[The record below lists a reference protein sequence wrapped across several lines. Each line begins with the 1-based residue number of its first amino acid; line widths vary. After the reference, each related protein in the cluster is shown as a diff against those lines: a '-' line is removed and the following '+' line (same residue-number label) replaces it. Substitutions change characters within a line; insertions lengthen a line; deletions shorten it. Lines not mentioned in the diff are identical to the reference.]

1 MTETQSLGTET
12 TQVVSDDQWAIVLEA
27 LPDAVTLSE
36 PLELRASFNVL
47 NVVEGDILPPSG
59 MYVVLEGNIAL
70 LQSDEKLA
78 RAETGDYFYEAHL
91 AYTELPVG
99 LTAQAEQ
106 NTTLAYLSRNKWSD
120 LKNETREVFVSTLFG
135 DLVNVYMQDF
145 QQSINCCSVTAAAL
159 SMTALGFSCEVNDI
173 FRKVNLPSSY
183 VVNTGIALGEL
194 FDIACNYIHTVGL
207 RDRVKVTPFFMDP
220 ETTSAETLMEAILE
234 SERVAGKDDIIVAN
248 FQVGI
253 AHGRPMPG
261 GHFAV
266 IAKCNP
272 STGLLHMMD
281 VHPEKYGKLWV
292 TTVGRLYEA
301 MSDRDGNSH
310 RARGI
315 LRFSARGAVATE
327 LEAIKREIRYVDST
341 IHLNISNDKRHEMF
355 RRSTPNLNGLSVL
368 AESFEIFGD
377 HGASEDKLMRV
388 ADLSYTESLG
398 KVRSAAELSKI
409 ARKYLAKMED
419 LHVKAEFH
427 SFNTR
432 TKESPDTAEAWFEAQ
447 LRTLKS
453 PETHK
458 PDQSFDSPDKD
469 EPHQKK
475 RHLQIN
481 IDLNKVLGHNAV
493 ALPSSDFT
501 ETALLQEF
509 WCLCIAYNE
518 DTDYVTLVDMSPAT
532 SQVWQIPR
540 TTLFHG
546 LRDNND
552 PEMVVLQEKE
562 MPRDPGDVQQLL
574 KDHKLILFY
583 DDEDPWSYMLHSV
596 LNNIGA
602 EDLVEVDV
610 SGDSTLATRMRRQL
624 EKITSK
630 PTVPYLFL
638 EGEYLG
644 KRKDIMDAY
653 IAGRLQE
660 DIKKAGLR
668 VLLKT
673 ETPSLERN
681 DYGYPKGGLTDPRDG
696 KRNVLLCACGSS
708 AADKVPELVQK
719 LTDLGHNVKL
729 IPSPHAEHFFRDV
742 KKRDE
747 KAYDIYDHITP
758 KDVYRDSD
766 EWNFRYT
773 QFDMAVRAS
782 HLALCDWADCVV
794 VAPITCNTMGKIAH
808 GIGDTLLTS
817 VFVAW
822 QYQTKP
828 VIFCPAC
835 NTNMWNNITTQN
847 NVAILKRLG
856 GTFAG
861 PRRSKLSNGTMGIG
875 AMATPSE
882 IVTALN
888 IALDDLD
895 HQPDR
900 IIKWAKEASMSRDH
914 LLWDRIFRMIREDV
928 VGVNV
933 LDHETKDTLLHF
945 ACGGPGETLGTGTTH
960 GIEHVAAVEELLKLG
975 INVNSVNIAGYSAMH
990 VAIKNGAEDIIRLI
1004 LDTGD
1009 FKVLSC
1015 MRMLLD
1021 PDVEL
1026 SDETRELLNEWAENV
1041 RSDVPQEEDV
1051 DEDDAL
1057 DDDNDTTYLYFT
1069 YGSLKRGFPNYEKN
1083 AKLLSDFVG
1092 VATTTQTMPLIV
1104 QKEPACDNPN
1114 CGFLHRMATLVDKK
1128 GSGKHVSGEVYR
1140 VTAQGLKELDKLE
1153 GYDANNRENNTYV
1166 RKTIAVEVLGRT
1178 EKAFCYFIVNPE
1190 KYQAAVAAGTSEIVS
1205 EYTQEMAIA
1214 TPKTESV

>member
-1 MTETQSLGTET
+1 MTDTQSLET
-12 TQVVSDDQWAIVLEA
+12 DSMQVVNDDQWALALEA

-47 NVVEGDILPPSG
+47 NVSEGDILPPSG
-59 MYVVLEGNIAL
+59 MYVVLEGSVAL
-70 LQSDEKLA
+70 LQNDEKLA
-78 RAETGDYFYEAHL
+78 QADAGDYFYEAHL
-91 AYTELPVG
+91 AYSELPVG
-99 LTAQAEQ
+99 LTARAEQ
-106 NTTLAYLSRNKWSD
+106 TTTLAYLSRNKWTD
-120 LKNETREVFVSTLFG
+120 LKDETREVFVSTLFG

-183 VVNTGIALGEL
+183 VVNTGIAMGEL

-292 TTVGRLYEA
+292 TTVGRLYDA
-301 MSDRDGNSH
+301 MSDRDGSSH

-327 LEAIKREIRYVDST
+327 LKAIKREIRYVDST

-355 RRSTPNLNGLSVL
+355 RRATPNLNGLSVL

-409 ARKYLAKMED
+409 ARMYLTKMEE
-419 LHVKAEFH
+419 LHVTAEFH

-432 TKESPDTAEAWFEAQ
+432 TKDSPDTADAWFEAQ
-447 LRTLKS
+447 LQTLKS
-453 PETHK
+453 PEQTD
-458 PDQSFDSPDKD
+458 P
-469 EPHQKK
+469 EQKK

-481 IDLNKVLGHNAV
+481 IDLNRVLGHNAV
-493 ALPSSDFT
+493 ALPSSEFT

-518 DTDYVTLVDMSPAT
+518 ETDYVTLVDMSPAT

-546 LRDNND
+546 LRDNKD
-552 PEMVVLQEKE
+552 PEMVVLYESE
-562 MPRDPGDVQQLL
+562 PPRDPGNVKQLI
-574 KDHKLILFY
+574 DDNKLILFY

-602 EDLVEVDV
+602 EDLVEIDV

-624 EKITSK
+624 EKMTSK

-638 EGEYLG
+638 RGEYLG
-644 KRKDIMDAY
+644 KRQDIMDAY

-673 ETPSLERN
+673 ETPSLEHN

-708 AADKVPELVQK
+708 AADKIPELVQK

-729 IPSPHAEHFFRDV
+729 IPSPHAEHFFKDV
-742 KKRDE
+742 KKRE
-747 KAYDIYDHITP
+747 EQPYDIYDHITP

-861 PRRSKLSNGTMGIG
+861 PRRSKLSNGTLGIG
-875 AMATPSE
+875 AMATPGE

-888 IALDDLD
+888 IAFDDLD

-900 IIKWAKEASMSRDH
+900 VIKWATEASMSNDP
-914 LLWDRIFRMIREDV
+914 LLWKRIFRMIRENV

-960 GIEHVAAVEELLKLG
+960 GIEHVAAVKELLKFG
-975 INVNSVNIAGYSAMH
+975 IDVNSVNIAGYSAMH
-990 VAIKNGAEDIIRLI
+990 VAIRNGAEDVIRLI
-1004 LDTGD
+1004 LDTGE
-1009 FKVLSC
+1009 FRVVSC
-1015 MRMLLD
+1015 MRMLAD

-1026 SDETRELLNEWAENV
+1026 SDEIRELLVEWSESLHHEAPEA
-1041 RSDVPQEEDV
+1041 DV
-1051 DEDDAL
+1051 DGEDDLL
-1057 DDDNDTTYLYFT
+1057 DDDSDTTYLYFT

-1092 VATTTQTMPLIV
+1092 VATTTQALPLIV
-1104 QKEPACDNPN
+1104 QKTPACDNPN

-1153 GYDANNRENNTYV
+1153 GYDANKRENNTYV
-1166 RKTIAVEVLGRT
+1166 RKTIAVDVLGKT

-1190 KYQAAVAAGTSEIVS
+1190 KYEAAVASGASEIVS
-1205 EYTQEMAIA
+1205 EYTQEMAVAI
-1214 TPKTESV
+1214 PKPENI

>member
-1 MTETQSLGTET
+1 MTDTQSLET
-12 TQVVSDDQWAIVLEA
+12 DSTQVVNDDQWALVLEA

-47 NVVEGDILPPSG
+47 NVSEGDILPPSG
-59 MYVVLEGNIAL
+59 MYVVLGGSVAL
-70 LQSDEKLA
+70 LQNDEKLA
-78 RAETGDYFYEAHL
+78 QADTGDYFYEAHL
-91 AYTELPVG
+91 AYSELPVG
-99 LTAQAEQ
+99 LTARAAQT
-106 NTTLAYLSRNKWSD
+106 TTLAYLSRNKWTD
-120 LKNETREVFVSTLFG
+120 LTDETREVFVSTLFG

-194 FDIACNYIHTVGL
+194 FDIACNYIDTVGL

-292 TTVGRLYEA
+292 TTVGRLYDA
-301 MSDRDGNSH
+301 MSDRDGSSH

-315 LRFSARGAVATE
+315 LRFSAHGAVATE
-327 LEAIKREIRYVDST
+327 LKAIKREIRYVDST

-355 RRSTPNLNGLSVL
+355 RRATPNLNGLSVL

-409 ARKYLAKMED
+409 ARMYLAKMED
-419 LHVKAEFH
+419 LHVTAEFH

-432 TKESPDTAEAWFEAQ
+432 TKDSPDTADAWFEAQ
-447 LRTLKS
+447 LQTLNS
-453 PETHK
+453 PE
-458 PDQSFDSPDKD
+458 QKD
-469 EPHQKK
+469 PEQRK

-481 IDLNKVLGHNAV
+481 IDLNRVLGHNAV
-493 ALPSSDFT
+493 ALPSSEFT

-509 WCLCIAYNE
+509 WCLCIAYNKE
-518 DTDYVTLVDMSPAT
+518 TDYVTVVDMSPAT

-552 PEMVVLQEKE
+552 PEMVVLQESEK
-562 MPRDPGDVQQLL
+562 PRDPGDVDRLI
-574 KDHKLILFY
+574 KENKLILFY
-583 DDEDPWSYMLHSV
+583 SDDDPWSYMLHSV

-624 EKITSK
+624 ETMTTK

-638 EGEYLG
+638 NGKYLG
-644 KRKDIMDAY
+644 KRQDIMDSY

-660 DIKKAGLR
+660 DIKEAGLR

-673 ETPSLERN
+673 ETPSLEHN
-681 DYGYPKGGLTDPRDG
+681 AYGYPKGGLTDPRDG

-719 LTDLGHNVKL
+719 LTELGHNVKL
-729 IPSPHAEHFFRDV
+729 IPSPHAEHFFKDV
-742 KKRDE
+742 KERE
-747 KAYDIYDHITP
+747 HKAYDIFDHITP

-782 HLALCDWADCVV
+782 HLALCDWADCVI

-835 NTNMWNNITTQN
+835 NTNMWSNITTQN

-861 PRRSKLSNGTMGIG
+861 PRRSKLSNGTLGIG
-875 AMATPSE
+875 AMATPAE

-888 IALDDLD
+888 IAFDDLD

-900 IIKWAKEASMSRDH
+900 VIKWATEASMSNDP
-914 LLWDRIFRMIREDV
+914 LLWERIFRMIRENV

-960 GIEHVAAVEELLKLG
+960 GIEHVAAVKELLKFG
-975 INVNSVNIAGYSAMH
+975 IDVNSVNIAGYSAMH
-990 VAIKNGAEDIIRLI
+990 VAIRNGAEDVIRLI
-1004 LDTGD
+1004 LDTGE
-1009 FKVLSC
+1009 FRVVSC
-1015 MRMLLD
+1015 MRMLAD

-1026 SDETRELLNEWAENV
+1026 SDEIRELLVEWSE
-1041 RSDVPQEEDV
+1041 SLHHEDPEA
-1051 DEDDAL
+1051 DADGDDDSL

-1069 YGSLKRGFPNYEKN
+1069 YGSLKRGFPNFEKN

-1092 VATTTQTMPLIV
+1092 VAETTQALPLIV
-1104 QKEPACDNPN
+1104 QKTPACDNPN

-1153 GYDANNRENNTYV
+1153 GYDATNRENNTYV

-1178 EKAFCYFIVNPE
+1178 
-1190 KYQAAVAAGTSEIVS
+1190 
-1205 EYTQEMAIA
+1205 
-1214 TPKTESV
+1214 

>member
-1 MTETQSLGTET
+1 MADTQALETES
-12 TQVVSDDQWAIVLEA
+12 TQVVNDDQWAVVLEA

-36 PLELRASFNVL
+36 PPELRASFNVL
-47 NVVEGDILPPSG
+47 NVSEGDILPPTG
-59 MYVVLEGNIAL
+59 MFVVLEGSVAL
-70 LQSDEKLA
+70 LQNDEKLA
-78 RAETGDYFYEAHL
+78 QAGAGDYFYEAHL
-91 AYTELPVG
+91 AYSELPVG
-99 LTAQAEQ
+99 LTAQAQ
-106 NTTLAYLSRNKWSD
+106 QTTTLACLSRNKWTD
-120 LKNETREVFVSTLFG
+120 LKDETREVFVSTLFG

-292 TTVGRLYEA
+292 TTVGRLYAA
-301 MSDRDGNSH
+301 MSDRDGSSH

-327 LEAIKREIRYVDST
+327 LKAIKREIRYVDST

-377 HGASEDKLMRV
+377 NGASEDKLMQV
-388 ADLSYTESLG
+388 AELSYTESLS
-398 KVRSAAELSKI
+398 KVRSAAELTKI
-409 ARKYLAKMED
+409 ARLYLAKMED
-419 LHVKAEFH
+419 LHVEAEFR

-432 TKESPDTAEAWFEAQ
+432 TKDSPDTPEAWFEAQ
-447 LRTLKS
+447 LQTLKR
-453 PETHK
+453 PQNQKEK
-458 PDQSFDSPDKD
+458 
-469 EPHQKK
+469 KK

-481 IDLNKVLGHNAV
+481 IDLNQVLGHNAV
-493 ALPSSDFT
+493 ALPSSEFT
-501 ETALLQEF
+501 ETTLLQEF
-509 WCLCIAYNE
+509 WCLCIAYDE
-518 DTDYVTLVDMSPAT
+518 TTDYVTLVDMSPAT

-546 LRDNND
+546 LRDNKD
-552 PEMVVLQEKE
+552 LEMVVLQEREK
-562 MPRDPGDVQQLL
+562 PRDPGDVQRLI
-574 KDHKLILFY
+574 DENKLILFY
-583 DDEDPWSYMLHSV
+583 SDDDPWSYMLHSV

-602 EDLVEVDV
+602 EDLVEIDV
-610 SGDSTLATRMRRQL
+610 SGDGTLATRMRRQL
-624 EKITSK
+624 ETMTGKL
-630 PTVPYLFL
+630 TVPYLFL
-638 EGEYLG
+638 ERQYLG
-644 KRKDIMDAY
+644 KRKDIMDSY

-673 ETPSLERN
+673 ETPSLEHN

-729 IPSPHAEHFFRDV
+729 IPSPHAEHFFKDV
-742 KKRDE
+742 KKRE
-747 KAYDIYDHITP
+747 ERPYDIYDHITP

-847 NVAILKRLG
+847 NIAILKRLG

-861 PRRSKLSNGTMGIG
+861 PRRSTLSNGTLGIG
-875 AMATPSE
+875 AMATPDE

-888 IALDDLD
+888 IAFDDLD

-900 IIKWAKEASMSRDH
+900 VIKWAKEAAMSRDP
-914 LLWDRIFRMIREDV
+914 LLWERIFRMIREDV
-928 VGVNV
+928 VGVHV

-945 ACGGPGETLGTGTTH
+945 ACGGPGEILGTGTTH
-960 GIEHVAAVEELLKLG
+960 GIEHVAAVEELLKFG
-975 INVNSVNIAGYSAMH
+975 IDVNSVNVAGYSAMH
-990 VAIKNGAEDIIRLI
+990 VAIKNGAEDIIKLI
-1004 LDTGD
+1004 LNTGE
-1009 FKVLSC
+1009 FKILSC
-1015 MRMLLD
+1015 MRMLAD
-1021 PDVEL
+1021 SKVEL
-1026 SDETRELLNEWAENV
+1026 SDETLELLNGWAKNMSHDTLELEVN
-1041 RSDVPQEEDV
+1041 
-1051 DEDDAL
+1051 DEDESL

-1069 YGSLKRGFPNYEKN
+1069 YGSLKRGFPNFEKN

-1092 VATTTQTMPLIV
+1092 VATTTQALPLIV
-1104 QKEPACDNPN
+1104 QKTPGCNNPN

-1128 GSGKHVSGEVYR
+1128 GSGKHISGEVYR
-1140 VTAQGLKELDKLE
+1140 VTARGLKELDRLE
-1153 GYDANNRENNTYV
+1153 GYDPNNHENNTYV
-1166 RKTIAVEVLGRT
+1166 RKTIAVEVEGKT
-1178 EKAFCYFIVNPE
+1178 EKAFCYFIVNAAQYE
-1190 KYQAAVAAGTSEIVS
+1190 AAVSAGESEIVS

-1214 TPKTESV
+1214 IPKTESV